1 MKEYLLFTSTV
12 LILAAVGMFLY
23 FRHCPHAYRRL
34 VSAAL
39 REKYVPASDIRFRW
53 NGLQAYNSQG
63 PHGSTSD
70 SSLFK
75 SSDCVI
81 VEWTI
86 YRFPTAGDAQ
96 VQLDEWIRAAS
107 KVLESTAG
115 DGPSGLRRAV
125 LRVEDGGPD
134 FDIISS
140 QKNSSIIYSIRS
152 NSLEHAALMER
163 QDENQATGHRQQAI
177 EVQRRKS

>member
-1 MKEYLLFTSTV
+1 MKKYLLFSSAV
-12 LILAAVGMFLY
+12 LVLAAVGMFIYL
-23 FRHCPHAYRRL
+23 RHCPHAYRRL
-34 VSAAL
+34 VSAVL
-39 REKYVPASDIRFRW
+39 REKYVPAADIRFRW

-70 SSLFK
+70 SSLLK

-86 YRFPTAGDAQ
+86 YRFPTASDAQ
-96 VQLDEWIRAAS
+96 AQFDEWIRAAS
-107 KVLESTAG
+107 KILESTAG
-115 DGPSGLRRAV
+115 DGPSGPRRAV

-140 QKNSSIIYSIRS
+140 QKDSAIIYSIRS

-163 QDENQATGHRQQAI
+163 QDQKQATGHSSGIRGN
-177 EVQRRKS
+177 RD